1 MIRPRPT
8 QHIAAEPFGL
18 FVLHNHAPA
27 FEPRAEA
34 YCPCGT
40 RLSRYRPIG
49 DIWCAPCQAKRVVIP
64 DELHPTPLTAWER
77 QKPHRHVM
85 CPGCGGPMHRHA
97 RLCKPCHLAHLNRK
111 DIR

>member
-8 QHIAAEPFGL
+8 QHIAAEPFG
-18 FVLHNHAPA
+18 FYAFHHHAPQ

-49 DIWCAPCQAKRVVIP
+49 DIWCAPCQAKTPVNP
-64 DELHPTPLTAWER
+64 DLLHPPVLVASER
-77 QKPHRHVM
+77 Q
-85 CPGCGGPMHRHA
+85 
-97 RLCKPCHLAHLNRK
+97 RK
-111 DIR
+111 KGQ